1 MNNYFSFVFL
11 SLLSLLVLETSAQF
25 RASSYPHESRL
36 VKEVL
41 LGSSVRVSKISY
53 QGSMRGRGI
62 FSCSECNIGIDSGI
76 VLSTG
81 DIEFLKGPNRSN
93 TSSGVNGTSG
103 DENLNKLAFGRT
115 YDAAILEFSFVADFD
130 MVSFTYVFGSEEY
143 DEYVGSPFHDVFG
156 FLLIDE
162 ETGESVN
169 MATIPGTN
177 IPITINTLNGGK
189 FEKYFVTNQR
199 WKPNEVEKF
208 NTELDGFTKP
218 LKAYSNVIPGK
229 VYKLKIAIADVN
241 DQQLDSGVF
250 IEKMSFKS
258 QKTQEFIKEN
268 EEFLA
273 YFEKTLEERGITT
286 TPSRSGLFK
295 SEQTTIDSAT
305 VEAPL
310 PITQDE
316 LNQMDALTL
325 YFPFDASEVTASE
338 QKRLETFI
346 NKLDQL
352 DQFTFT
358 LQGHTDNFGSKSY
371 NVILSEKRALA
382 VKKLLNNYAVKSE
395 KVNIQFFDFS
405 QPAKDNNSSKNR
417 ALNRRVEIVVNQ
429 KKSD

>member
-1 MNNYFSFVFL
+1 MNKYFSFLLLSFL
-11 SLLSLLVLETSAQF
+11 SLTVIQSSAQF
-25 RASSYPHESRL
+25 KASSYPHESRL

-41 LGSSVRVSKISY
+41 LGSSVRVSKITY

-62 FSCSECNIGIDSGI
+62 FSCNECNIGLDSGI

-81 DIEFLKGPNRSN
+81 DIEFLRGPNKSN

-143 DEYVGSPFHDVFG
+143 DEYVGSPFNDVFG
-156 FLLIDE
+156 FLLIDQ
-162 ETGESVN
+162 ETGEVIN

-189 FEKYFVTNQR
+189 FEKYFVSNQR
-199 WKPNEVEKF
+199 WSPNEVEKF

-218 LKAYSNVIPGK
+218 LKAYSQVVPGK

-258 QKTQEFIKEN
+258 QKTKEFVKEN

-273 YFEKTLEERGITT
+273 YFEKALEKRGITT
-286 TPSRSGLFK
+286 TPSRSGLFQ
-295 SEQTTIDSAT
+295 SERESTESET
-305 VEAPL
+305 VSAPL
-310 PITQDE
+310 PSTQDE
-316 LNQMDALTL
+316 LDQIDALTL
-325 YFPFDASEVTASE
+325 YFPFDVSGVSATE
-338 QKRLETFI
+338 QKRLDAFM
-346 NKLDQL
+346 NQFDQL
-352 DQFTFT
+352 DQLNFT
-358 LQGHTDNFGSKSY
+358 LKGHTDNFGTKSY
-371 NVILSEKRALA
+371 NAILSEKRAQA
-382 VKKLLNNYAVKSE
+382 VRKLLRKYAVRSNE
-395 KVNIQFFDFS
+395 VDIQFFDFS
-405 QPAKDNNSSKNR
+405 QPAQDNNNSKNR
-417 ALNRRVEIVVNQ
+417 ALNRRVEIVVSQ
-429 KKSD
+429 KKN